1 MSGQFTSRDLLAFS
15 MYEEV
20 QVSKYLNT
28 FYEYLFL
35 SEYDS
40 LFPELGAHGNKSTN
54 KNVERYE
61 KEFKKVSEEP
71 EYKFKHKYKLFNK
84 ISDHSFN
91 NQTYS
96 EASHDSY
103 NTVIPVDGKPTLD
116 EEKAVRKV
124 RNLGH
129 GIMYLLFNKYK
140 KYNII
145 THLNDPTKLVVIP
158 DYYESNTTTLKEYFT
173 DINIK
178 EKLKTNLPKD
188 LSERTNHDNIFFL
201 KVLLKND
208 MSLDNYKTVLR
219 EEFARLDSYLQQ
231 QFAKA
236 ISNLSRPVSSK
247 SDEINPFKEIILL
260 VNKNGELSYEYYKS
274 NTIKTSKYINV
285 LNQELNNY
293 LNNNKNKNINIGK
306 QSKKVNNKLFV
317 NPFFSSNFKQIN
329 NENNILKI
337 IRKNINDKL
346 RENKELQIKTNFLD
360 VYFVFF
366 TLNEIYKEF
375 FDKKYLKNQLTLE
388 DEKKEVFLKVI
399 FRYNIL
405 NDDDD
410 YDIKKIVFN
419 TSYKCQLEIDELPNY
434 KISGHFKSKGKFYN
448 FRVTYIDPIDLT
460 IENRDLLI
468 VLFEKIKNFSN
479 KTSLTNHFFKTDKYS
494 NLFDLSPETENILG
508 LDLKTFFTN
517 IVKIDYQD
525 LINHIKKI
533 QGTEEFDEAD
543 EKYYKGFTEYFNTT
557 TLKKIDIET
566 YKNQLQTIK
575 KILAR
580 IIKLPNYKEI
590 MFFILKGNE
599 IKLRINKANNIFN
612 FSVLDQVSEGS
623 SSTFQNKFY
632 GILKK
637 YKTTHYYEPLSLNR
651 INNTLSQNRKIY
663 FYEDL
668 YITKEILIKYLK
680 STNDYDEKTKP
691 RKQIPYKLL
700 KILSNNVL
708 LNELFLYIY
717 DNNKSYV
724 YIEEG
729 TKEER
734 EKPNSNFNIFKMKA
748 IKGLI
753 NIIFTKGTPFYVSRI
768 QKDNNN
774 SSSKVNYAAYTIHRI
789 NNLHYI
795 TDNTKHG
802 EIDSFINK
810 DFFYSSLED
819 SKQLLRQFDNEFS
832 NNEETNNS
840 SILYKKDKKSI
851 NRYISYDDYKNEAKS
866 IIDRN
871 SEDKI
876 KDSKESKTLVIL
888 DFDLIPSNLVGQ
900 KQTCKTR
907 KKRIGNKLWSLF
919 NKQLQKANLFTRKLK
934 NKLKTTR
941 KKLLTS

>member
-40 LFPELGAHGNKSTN
+40 LFPEHKADEKKSTN

-96 EASHDSY
+96 EASY
-103 NTVIPVDGKPTLD
+103 NTVIPVDENSTIEEGK
-116 EEKAVRKV
+116 AV

-479 KTSLTNHFFKTDKYS
+479 KTSRTDNFFTNDKYRE
-494 NLFDLSPETENILG
+494 LFDLQQKPVNILS
-508 LDLKTFFTN
+508 LDLKTFFKN

-525 LINHIKKI
+525 LIKHIEKI
-533 QGTEEFDEAD
+533 QDTKDFDEAD
-543 EKYYKGFTEYFNTT
+543 EKYYKGFTKYFNNTNFQDINKNAY
-557 TLKKIDIET
+557 KKR
-566 YKNQLQTIK
+566 LQTIK
-575 KILAR
+575 QILAR

-680 STNDYDEKTKP
+680 STNDYDEKIKP

-795 TDNTKHG
+795 TDNTKDD

-810 DFFYSSLED
+810 DFFYGSLED

-851 NRYISYDDYKNEAKS
+851 NRYISYYDYRTEAKS
-866 IIDRN
+866 IIGRN
-871 SEDKI
+871 SGDEI